1 MKWLEMQN
9 RHLKNKKQNCKHFFI
24 STLVHLLWWNCG
36 YQSFHQTEVLNFPHR
51 QVEWVALFPSVD
63 NSVQQLL
70 CQQDSF
76 VNNHYCNYCNYCR
89 QDSTHWVVK
98 TPRLLIAPLSHT
110 RAGRRQI
117 KRIPEGGG
125 GKGRRGIFCKSKSAG
140 CWEKCH
146 KKVS

>member
-76 VNNHYCNYCNYCR
+76 VVNHYCNYCR